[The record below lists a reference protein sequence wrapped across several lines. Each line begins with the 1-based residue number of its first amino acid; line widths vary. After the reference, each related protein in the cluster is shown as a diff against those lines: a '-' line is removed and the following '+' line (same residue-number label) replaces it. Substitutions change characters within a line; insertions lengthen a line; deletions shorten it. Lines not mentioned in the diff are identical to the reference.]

1 MNDPTP
7 TQWPGV
13 SRPNYSPIPD
23 DYIDFAMAALKGAE
37 FKVLMYIARRTFGFK
52 RQSDRISLTQICA
65 GITRKDGTVIERG
78 TGLSRQGAVSAIRSL
93 IDQGYIREERSS
105 SDERGNGVNMYTIV
119 FNSPNPLPD
128 EAPLA
133 AAPEA
138 APPQSNI
145 LTRGANNLD
154 SWSNNLTSPSQ
165 KTGPPPG
172 QESGLPLVK
181 NLDSQKTVERET
193 GNRKTDISNR
203 GARGSNTTQANSSD
217 SSDSMSSQT
226 DVTSTVTAA
235 TDGVPCAGNALA
247 TRVDTLGVEFGDDAP
262 QASRT
267 RVTHLQREAALDD
280 GALSTLLDEAASI
293 TRSQAHAIGKRG
305 RGGRPLHMPYLL
317 RTLESLLDPER
328 TARASP
334 PSASARPDT
343 PSPTAAVDSA
353 DPPPINEP
361 DEVWRAAL
369 VDLRLSL
376 TAENYRAWL
385 STTRVVARTENV
397 LRVGVPDSLRRDW
410 LEHKLRR
417 PVMSAL
423 GRLGYGHMRVEYVIA
438 PGFGI
443 GCDDGGEGDTDGDSL
458 AIGGGGAGCAERTA
472 EEATP

>member
-1 MNDPTP
+1 
-7 TQWPGV
+7 
-13 SRPNYSPIPD
+13 
-23 DYIDFAMAALKGAE
+23 
-37 FKVLMYIARRTFGFK
+37 
-52 RQSDRISLTQICA
+52 
-65 GITRKDGTVIERG
+65 
-78 TGLSRQGAVSAIRSL
+78 
-93 IDQGYIREERSS
+93 
-105 SDERGNGVNMYTIV
+105 
-119 FNSPNPLPD
+119 
-128 EAPLA
+128 
-133 AAPEA
+133 
-138 APPQSNI
+138 
-145 LTRGANNLD
+145 
-154 SWSNNLTSPSQ
+154 
-165 KTGPPPG
+165 
-172 QESGLPLVK
+172 
-181 NLDSQKTVERET
+181 
-193 GNRKTDISNR
+193 
-203 GARGSNTTQANSSD
+203 
-217 SSDSMSSQT
+217 
-226 DVTSTVTAA
+226 
-235 TDGVPCAGNALA
+235 
-247 TRVDTLGVEFGDDAP
+247 
-262 QASRT
+262 
-267 RVTHLQREAALDD
+267 
-280 GALSTLLDEAASI
+280 
-293 TRSQAHAIGKRG
+293 
-305 RGGRPLHMPYLL
+305 MPYLL

-438 PGFGI
+438 PGLGI
-443 GCDDGGEGDTDGDSL
+443 GCDDGGEGDTDGDSP